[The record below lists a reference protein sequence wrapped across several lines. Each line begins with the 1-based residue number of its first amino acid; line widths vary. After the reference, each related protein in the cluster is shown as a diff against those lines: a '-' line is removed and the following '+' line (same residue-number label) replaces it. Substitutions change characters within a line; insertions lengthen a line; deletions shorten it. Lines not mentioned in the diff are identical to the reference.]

1 MEGEMNKAINKKLA
15 AKVLSVIDAGL
26 VSGLGTPEPGK
37 MCIEAAVNY
46 ALGAPHGDKP
56 ACVSPALRD
65 LKINL
70 NDANWST
77 NAART
82 KGLRRLGI
90 AQLGSAGVLD
100 EREFTTRVARFAI
113 RTCVPQA
120 LRSAASVAV
129 NDAHKAKLLAHADK
143 CESEPTEANAR
154 ETEANAR
161 EADAAAARAA
171 ANAASAARAAAD
183 AAAAAAYAAYAA
195 NAAASAAN
203 AAAYAASAAYAAAYA
218 ASNANA
224 NAAAAAANARDT
236 SLADF
241 CEGVVQILIEMD
253 APGCEWLFLTE
264 AA

>member
-1 MEGEMNKAINKKLA
+1 MVHMEGEMNKAINKKLA

-161 EADAAAARAA
+161 EADAAAY
-171 ANAASAARAAAD
+171 AASAAS
-183 AAAAAAYAAYAA
+183 AAYAAS
-195 NAAASAAN
+195 AAAR
-203 AAAYAASAAYAAAYA
+203 AAAYAASAAAYAAAY
-218 ASNANA
+218 ANA

>member
-1 MEGEMNKAINKKLA
+1 MVHMEGEMNKAINKKLA

-154 ETEANAR
+154 E
-161 EADAAAARAA
+161 AD
-171 ANAASAARAAAD
+171 
-183 AAAAAAYAAYAA
+183 AAAYAAYAA
-195 NAAASAAN
+195 DAAAN
-203 AAAYAASAAYAAAYA
+203 AAYAAAYA
-218 ASNANA
+218 ASNAN
-224 NAAAAAANARDT
+224 AAAAANARDT